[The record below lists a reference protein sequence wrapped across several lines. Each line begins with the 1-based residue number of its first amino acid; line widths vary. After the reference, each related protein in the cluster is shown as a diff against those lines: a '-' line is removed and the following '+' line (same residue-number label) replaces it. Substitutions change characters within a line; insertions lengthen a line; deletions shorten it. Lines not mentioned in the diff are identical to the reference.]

1 MSIGIIG
8 GGNIGLAFAKTLS
21 RAGIAATIA
30 NSRGP
35 DTLKES
41 VAALG
46 PTITPGTRE
55 QAAAADIVL
64 IAVNWSKLPQA
75 VAGLP
80 PWGGRIVID
89 GNNPVEGPL
98 FKPIDLQGRISS
110 EVVADL
116 VSGARLVKAFNH
128 LKADVL
134 ASDPRHD
141 GGRLVL
147 FYSGDDSAAKAEV
160 VIDRSRRICRH
171 RPWSAR
177 ARRQARTISRR
188 AIAEPES
195 LEDRIVPLTTFTD
208 RLRDRQHFQQ
218 ISFPRTVFQ
227 CGFRCPSKKANERRT
242 CPAGISRLPADQHSG
257 YLPLVSTF
265 CFSSS
270 FIFFTMG
277 SRLASPVV

>member
-1 MSIGIIG
+1 MTMSIGIIG
-8 GGNIGLAFAKTLS
+8 AGNIGLAVAKTLS
-21 RAGIAATIA
+21 RAGIAAIIA

-35 DTLKES
+35 GSLKES

-89 GNNPVEGPL
+89 ANNPVEAPL
-98 FKPIDLQGRISS
+98 FQPVDLHGRISS

-128 LKADVL
+128 LRAEVL
-134 ASDPRHD
+134 AGDPRAD
-141 GGRLVL
+141 GGRRVL

-160 VIDRSRRICRH
+160 GALIDR
-171 RPWSAR
+171 
-177 ARRQARTISRR
+177 
-188 AIAEPES
+188 
-195 LEDRIVPLTTFTD
+195 V
-208 RLRDRQHFQQ
+208 
-218 ISFPRTVFQ
+218 
-227 CGFRCPSKKANERRT
+227 GF
-242 CPAGISRLPADQHSG
+242 AGIDLG
-257 YLPLVSTF
+257 PLSL
-265 CFSSS
+265 
-270 FIFFTMG
+270 G
-277 SRLASPVV
+277 GRLAQFPGGPLPNQNLLKVG